1 MATSETFAH
10 VVAIIDKNGLPIGNG
25 QVATQYE
32 EDILEVVISAGADHG
47 VTEEMRFVIYEEGE
61 ELFDPVNQQSLG
73 RFEIVKGQARV
84 VHLQDKMSKLRS
96 SNTKRVLR
104 NPLGLSSVITKTS
117 SSQSEYKVVAVP
129 FRGVKIGDKV
139 RPV

>member
-1 MATSETFAH
+1 MASSEYFAH
-10 VVAIIDKNGLPIGNG
+10 IVAIIDKNGLPIGD
-25 QVATQYE
+25 AIMAAQYE
-32 EDILEVVISAGADHG
+32 EEILEVVISAGADHG
-47 VTEEMRFVIYEEGE
+47 VTEEMRFVIYEEGD

-84 VHLQDKMSKLRS
+84 VHLQDKMSKIRS
-96 SNTKRVLR
+96 SSTKRVLR
-104 NPLGLSSVITKTS
+104 NPMGFSNALVKVS